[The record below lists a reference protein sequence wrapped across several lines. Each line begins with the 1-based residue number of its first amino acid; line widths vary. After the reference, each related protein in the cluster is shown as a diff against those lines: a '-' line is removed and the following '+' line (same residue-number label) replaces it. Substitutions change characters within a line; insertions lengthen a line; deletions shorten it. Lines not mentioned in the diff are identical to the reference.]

1 MVHQA
6 GLAEENLTDDAALR
20 ACASKNVSD
29 PVDAMLKTPENGGKT
44 RPTARFFSNKD
55 LARLFVPLTVEQGL
69 EYLVGLAASIM
80 VASVGEAAVSGVSL
94 VEFLMAF
101 FISLFA
107 ALSAGGT
114 VIAGQYLGRGNTP
127 MARKGADQLVWFV
140 GVVALGMMLVV
151 LLGEE
156 IILDGL
162 FGQIEPDVRENAQ
175 TYLRTAVFSI
185 PALALYNAGAA
196 IFRTMGNSRLPMLAS
211 LFMGILNVAGSA
223 TALYFLKTGTAGVA
237 TSALISR
244 WAAAVIILWLVLNP
258 ALPLHLS
265 RRLRHR
271 FRWDIIKRIMGIGIP
286 FGLENGL
293 FYLGRIAVLGLVAT
307 YGTAAIA
314 ANAVAGTLVMFNV
327 LPGMAVGLGMTAVI
341 ARCVGPGDYEQA
353 RYYTRKIL
361 IIVYGAHFVVSGL
374 LFAALPLIF
383 RAYSLPSEATGLA
396 WELVVWHMGA
406 MVFIWPL
413 AYTLPITFRAA
424 GDARYPRIVG
434 IAAMFGC
441 RIVMAYVLGTLLGTG
456 VLGTWWAMFLDWLVK
471 AGLFAYRYFS
481 GKWTRFRA
489 I

>member
-1 MVHQA
+1 MTGNNA
-6 GLAEENLTDDAALR
+6 DSRR
-20 ACASKNVSD
+20 AV
-29 PVDAMLKTPENGGKT
+29 
-44 RPTARFFSNKD
+44 RFFSNGD
-55 LARLFVPLTVEQGL
+55 LLRLFLPLTVEQGL
-69 EYLVGLAASIM
+69 EYLVGLAASVM

-114 VIAGQYLGRGNTP
+114 VIAGQYLGCRNAP
-127 MARKGADQLVWFV
+127 MARKSADQLVWFA
-140 GVVALGMMLVV
+140 GVVALGMTLVV
-151 LLGEE
+151 LVGEDL
-156 IILDGL
+156 ILDGL

-175 TYLRTAVFSI
+175 TYLRVAVFSI

-211 LFMGILNVAGSA
+211 LFMGVLNVAGSA
-223 TALYFLKTGTAGVA
+223 IALYVLGKGTAGVA
-237 TSALISR
+237 VSALVSR
-244 WAAAVIILWLVLNP
+244 WVAAVIILGLALNQS
-258 ALPLHLS
+258 LPLRL
-265 RRLRHR
+265 RRSFRHR
-271 FRWDIIKRIMGIGIP
+271 FRWDIIRRIMGIGIP

-293 FYLGRIAVLGLVAT
+293 FYLGRLAVLGLVAT

-341 ARCVGPGDYEQA
+341 ARCVGPGDYAQA

-361 IIVYGAHFVVSGL
+361 IIVYVAHLVVSGL
-374 LFAALPLIF
+374 LFAILPLIL
-383 RAYSLPSEATGLA
+383 RIYSLPAEATGLA
-396 WELVVWHMGA
+396 WELVVWHMA
-406 MVFIWPL
+406 VMVFIWPL

-424 GDARYPRIVG
+424 GDARYPMIVG
-434 IAAMFGC
+434 VAAMFGC
-441 RIVMAYVLGTLLGTG
+441 RIVMAYVLGTTFGTG
-456 VLGTWWAMFLDWLVK
+456 VLGTWWAMFLDWAVK
-471 AGLFAYRYFS
+471 AVLFVFRYFS